1 MREEDLDTSPPASR
15 SCRNPEEDYY
25 AGAQVFVCI
34 DPPNEPPPPPEA
46 PIGAPRVT
54 TGNCLTITISGLLLT
69 RRYKMEDQ
77 TVRYLSKTAATP
89 VRPTRG
95 DIKGDL
101 EMKLGSDSGSE
112 ATNELPADI
121 VP

>member
-1 MREEDLDTSPPASR
+1 MREEDLATFPPDRVGTPKKTITPVPRGLYASILR
-15 SCRNPEEDYY
+15 MN
-25 AGAQVFVCI
+25 
-34 DPPNEPPPPPEA
+34 PPPPEA

-54 TGNCLTITISGLLLT
+54 TGNRLTITISGLLLT
-69 RRYKMEDQ
+69 KRHKMEDQ

-89 VRPTRG
+89 VRPRRG

-121 VP
+121 IR